1 MNKYDFKGRLTE
13 LALLDSLWESP
24 NASLLI
30 LYGRRRV
37 GKTRLLTHW
46 LGEDAKRGIY
56 WVAEPSSALHQ
67 LRSFSQVIYN
77 FSHPGAPA
85 PRNFTYADWEQA
97 FEEVARLA
105 QDEKLVLF
113 IDEVT
118 YLIDVDVAIVGTL
131 QKSWDHVLK
140 QSQVM
145 LALSGSQQGLMEKEL
160 LSYKAP
166 LYGRATI
173 HIDLQPLPFG
183 AISEFFP
190 EYNLTELVS
199 IYAIFGGIPAYWER
213 FNQDMSLI
221 DNIRLQLLTPNTLMQ
236 EEPRLLLQDFIT
248 DTHNYVGIM
257 QAIAQGALTQ
267 RDISNHTGLSQGHI
281 SKYLSVLR
289 GTGFVERQ
297 VPVTEV
303 AEKSRRGR
311 YFITDPYLRF
321 YYRFLSTRQTQMA
334 LGAPQQAL
342 DYIEE
347 KLPSFIEVYTWREL
361 CREWLIGASGSGS
374 MPPLERVG
382 GAWSQ
387 KFSVDVAGINRQE
400 KRLVLG
406 VCTWQDEPADRHVLR
421 KLITGTANF
430 IPKHG
435 QWTVDYVA
443 FASQGWMPEAEAL
456 ARDIERTGESGRNW
470 RAVDVRLLDLARV
483 NEDLSQWLP
492 SVVKMADEN
501 Q

>member
-1 MNKYDFKGRLTE
+1 MNKHDFKGRLTE
-13 LALLDSLWESP
+13 LALLDSLWESQ

-46 LGEDAKRGIY
+46 LGDDEYARRGIY

-77 FSHPGAPA
+77 FSHPDAPA

-118 YLIDVDVAIVGTL
+118 YLIDVDITIVGTL
-131 QKSWDHVLK
+131 QKAWDHILK

-183 AISEFFP
+183 AIGEFFP
-190 EYNLTELVS
+190 NYSLTELVS

-213 FNQDMSLI
+213 FDQESTLI
-221 DNIRLQLLTPNTLMQ
+221 HNIQLQLLTPNTLMQ

-257 QAIAQGALTQ
+257 QAIAQGAQTQ

-289 GTGFVERQ
+289 DTGFVERQ

-342 DYIEE
+342 AYIEE
-347 KLPSFIEVYTWREL
+347 NLPEFIEVYTWREL
-361 CREWLIGASGSGS
+361 CQGWLIGASSHGVVA
-374 MPPLERVG
+374 PLETVG
-382 GAWSQ
+382 GAWSR
-387 KFSVDVAGINRQE
+387 KFSVDVAGINRQA
-400 KRLVLG
+400 KHLVLG
-406 VCTWQDEPADRHVLR
+406 ICVWKDEPADRHVLR
-421 KLITGTANF
+421 TLVMGTSNF
-430 IPKHG
+430 VPKQG
-435 QWTVDYVA
+435 EWTVAYVA
-443 FASQGWMPEAEAL
+443 FASHGWTPEAEAL
-456 ARDIERTGESGRNW
+456 ASEIERTGESDHNW
-470 RAVDVRLLDLARV
+470 QATTVHLLDLARV
-483 NEDLSQWLP
+483 NEDLSQWASP
-492 SVVKMADEN
+492 EMAIVG
-501 Q
+501 

>member
-24 NASLLI
+24 SASLLI

-46 LGEDAKRGIY
+46 LSENKKRGIY

-77 FSHPGAPA
+77 FSHSDAPA

-131 QKSWDHVLK
+131 QKAWDHVLK
-140 QSQVM
+140 QSHVM

-183 AISEFFP
+183 AINEFFP
-190 EYNLTELVS
+190 DYNLTELVS

-213 FNQDMSLI
+213 FNQESSLI
-221 DNIRLQLLTPNTLMQ
+221 DNVRMQLLTPNTLMQ

-257 QAIAQGALTQ
+257 QAIAQGAQTQ

-297 VPVTEV
+297 VPVTEA

-342 DYIEE
+342 DHIEAN
-347 KLPSFIEVYTWREL
+347 LPGFIEVYTWREL
-361 CREWLIGASGSGS
+361 CREWLIGASGNGLMS
-374 MPPLERVG
+374 PLEQVG

-387 KFSVDVAGINRQE
+387 KFSIDVAGINRQE

-406 VCTWQDEPADRHVLR
+406 VCAWQDKPAERHILR
-421 KLITGTANF
+421 DLIVRTSTF
-430 IPKHG
+430 VPKHG
-435 QWTVDYVA
+435 EWTVDYVA
-443 FASQGWMPEAEAL
+443 FASSGWTEETEAL
-456 ARDIERTGESGRNW
+456 VRDIERTGESGRNW
-470 RAVDVRLLDLARV
+470 HAVNVRLLDLSQI
-483 NEDLSQWLP
+483 NEDLAHWSP
-492 SVVKMADEN
+492 PVIKMKANDI
-501 Q
+501 